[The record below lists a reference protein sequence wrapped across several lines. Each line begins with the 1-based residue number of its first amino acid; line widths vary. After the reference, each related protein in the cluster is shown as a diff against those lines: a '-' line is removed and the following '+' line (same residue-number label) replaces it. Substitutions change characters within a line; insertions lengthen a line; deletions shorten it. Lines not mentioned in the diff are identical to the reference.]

1 MTDLRPKLAMFPHY
15 LTSLGTTIRAMRL
28 TDGHAR
34 AAARATLGILLAVT
48 IAHLIGLENP
58 AWAGISVVR
67 VFQNDSHSTL
77 RRGVQRVFGTV
88 GGGLI
93 AYGLVQWAGL
103 GMPALVVIVAL
114 VSGLAVYLQAT
125 SRYSY
130 AFVLLGLTVPLI
142 VFDTL
147 ADPGSV
153 GTVTINRVL
162 EILTGV
168 VVATAFDLIGIDR
181 GHIAN
186 PLPAP
191 PSAHLLDRLRSV
203 PQFFRE
209 LVGKFDAEFIGH
221 ALSAAVAIAAIPPIW
236 ETLHLP
242 GLVQT
247 PITAFIIIS
256 AARDGSTAKAINR
269 VGGCFIGGAIGL
281 AAVAANGD
289 IAAVWAIFLAGGLFF
304 AMQIAHSKTNVAYT
318 GAQVALCLLLTM
330 VQEPIPQTDF
340 GEASSRM
347 FGILGGIVVIALA
360 SLVTLPIRRL
370 IMARFGQTE
379 PPKA

>member
-1 MTDLRPKLAMFPHY
+1 M
-15 LTSLGTTIRAMRL
+15 
-28 TDGHAR
+28 
-34 AAARATLGILLAVT
+34 
-48 IAHLIGLENP
+48 
-58 AWAGISVVR
+58 
-67 VFQNDSHSTL
+67 
-77 RRGVQRVFGTV
+77 
-88 GGGLI
+88 
-93 AYGLVQWAGL
+93 
-103 GMPALVVIVAL
+103 
-114 VSGLAVYLQAT
+114 
-125 SRYSY
+125 
-130 AFVLLGLTVPLI
+130 
-142 VFDTL
+142 
-147 ADPGSV
+147 
-153 GTVTINRVL
+153 
-162 EILTGV
+162 
-168 VVATAFDLIGIDR
+168 
-181 GHIAN
+181 
-186 PLPAP
+186 
-191 PSAHLLDRLRSV
+191 

-221 ALSAAVAIAAIPPIW
+221 AVSAAVAIAAIPPIW

-340 GEASSRM
+340 DEASSRM

-370 IMARFGQTE
+370 ITARFARTE